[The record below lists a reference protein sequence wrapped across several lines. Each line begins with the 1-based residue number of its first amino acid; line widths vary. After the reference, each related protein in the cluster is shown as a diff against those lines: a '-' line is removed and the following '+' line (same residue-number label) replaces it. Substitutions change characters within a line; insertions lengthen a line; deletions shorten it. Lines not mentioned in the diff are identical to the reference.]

1 MMQTTSGNY
10 CAPVTSAIA
19 GLIVGLMISSPA
31 SSQLVIRGDIV
42 HTMAG
47 PPIKDG
53 VVVIRNGKIESVG
66 PAADARIP
74 PEARTLTAKVVTPG
88 LIDAHTVVGLT
99 GYLNQRQDQDQLEH
113 SEAMQPELRAI
124 DAYNGKDRLV
134 DWVRGFGITT
144 IHTGHAPGEVI
155 SGQTMI
161 VKTVG
166 NSVEENVLAP
176 IAMVAVTLGEGA
188 IKGGR
193 RAWFR
198 SGEETRKS
206 PGTRSKVAALL
217 RGELIRAGD
226 YVRKRASADAEK
238 RPDRDLRLE
247 VLARVL
253 KGELPLLV
261 TAHRAHDIVTAL
273 RLAKEFG
280 VRLVLDGAA
289 ESYLVIE
296 EIKAAGVPVIVHP
309 SMARARGELENLSFE
324 TAATLLRAG
333 IPVAMQS
340 GYESYVP
347 KTRVVLF
354 ETAIAAANG
363 LSFEQALGAIT
374 IDAARILGI
383 DGRVGSLE
391 VGKDADLALY
401 DGDPFEYTSHCVG
414 VIINGE
420 VVEEEAR

>member
-1 MMQTTSGNY
+1 MMRCNRRRLG
-10 CAPVTSAIA
+10 AAA
-19 GLIVGLMISSPA
+19 FGLIVSWMIASPA
-31 SSQLVIRGDIV
+31 ASQLVIRGDIV

-47 PPIKDG
+47 PPIRDG
-53 VVVIRNGKIESVG
+53 VVQIRDGKIESVG
-66 PAADARIP
+66 PAAGAEVPAEARI
-74 PEARTLTAKVVTPG
+74 LTAQVVTPG

-99 GYLNQRQDQDQLEH
+99 GFLNQRQDQDQLEH
-113 SEAMQPELRAI
+113 SEAIQPELRAI
-124 DAYNGKDRLV
+124 DAYNGMDPLV

-144 IHTGHAPGEVI
+144 IHTGHAPGEVV

-166 NSVEENVLAP
+166 NSVEENVLAST
-176 IAMVAVTLGEGA
+176 AMVAVTLGEGA

-193 RAWFR
+193 REWYR
-198 SGEETRKS
+198 SGEETRKT

-217 RGELIRAGD
+217 RAELVRARD
-226 YVRKRASADAEK
+226 YVRKRGSSDPEK

-273 RLAKEFG
+273 RLSNEFG

-289 ESYLVIE
+289 ESYLLID

-309 SMARARGELENLSFE
+309 TMFRANGECENLSME
-324 TAATLLRAG
+324 TAAMLRRAG
-333 IPVAMQS
+333 IPVALQS
-340 GYESYVP
+340 GYEGYVP

-363 LSFEQALGAIT
+363 LSFDAALGTIT
-374 IDAARILGI
+374 IDAARILGV
-383 DGRVGSLE
+383 DNRVGSLE

-401 DGDPFEYTSHCVG
+401 DGDPFEYTTHCVG

-420 VVEEEAR
+420 IVSEEAR